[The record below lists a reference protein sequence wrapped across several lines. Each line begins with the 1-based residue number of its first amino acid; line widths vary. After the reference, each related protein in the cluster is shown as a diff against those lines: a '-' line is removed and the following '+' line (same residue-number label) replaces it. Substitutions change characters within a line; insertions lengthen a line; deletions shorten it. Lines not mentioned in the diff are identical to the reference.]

1 MNGERLKSLRITK
14 GISQKDV
21 ANYLGIDR
29 TTYLKYENGSS
40 NPNISRLTK
49 LANFFDTTP
58 NYLLGEDVEQVNIS
72 TKHIMDQDSNLN
84 ELLNLYNKLDNK
96 SKNRLLGA
104 GYIILAEQNNNNNRL
119 TSNNIIKLKQDFKDE

>member
-40 NPNISRLTK
+40 NPNISRLIK

-72 TKHIMDQDSNLN
+72 TKHIMNQDSNLN

-104 GYIILAEQNNNNNRL
+104 GYIILAEQNNNRL
-119 TSNNIIKLKQDFKDE
+119 TSDNIIKSKQDFKDE